1 MIRSLRFSEK
11 GLFFFSMESW
21 KLYALGLVI
30 LNTMAYLLMC
40 YDKYLSKRGAQR
52 IPENTLFMMA
62 LAFGAAGIYAG
73 MKAPLYHKAAK
84 PKFRICIPLLVVF
97 NVLLIC
103 FLIA

>member
-1 MIRSLRFSEK
+1 MKSLRFAAE
-11 GLFFFSMESW
+11 GFFFVYMEPW
-21 KLYALGLVI
+21 KIFTLGLVA
-30 LNTMAYLLMC
+30 LNTLAYLLMC
-40 YDKYLSKRGAQR
+40 YDKYLAKRGGQR

-84 PKFRICIPLLVVF
+84 PKFRVGIPLLIVF
-97 NVLLIC
+97 NALLIC

>member
-1 MIRSLRFSEK
+1 
-11 GLFFFSMESW
+11 METW

-30 LNTMAYLLMC
+30 LNTLAYLLMC
-40 YDKYLSKRGAQR
+40 YDKYRSRRGGQR

-84 PKFRICIPLLVVF
+84 PKFRVGIPLLIVF
-97 NVLLIC
+97 NALLIC